1 MAMDLLL
8 KSPSLLEEK
17 SNPETMKEVEEM
29 VKDEEGLIMDRESL
43 NFSSPNK
50 DYAKGNLIS
59 MLGSEKTGSHDG
71 NRKTSSDKR
80 QREFM
85 LTDKV
90 EQLESAK
97 AEMGEV
103 KGENERLKIILSRIM
118 KDYQALQMHFFEIVQ
133 QEESSKKSPE
143 ATAVTTSSDHKTEE
157 TELVSLSLG
166 SFSAE
171 AYKTEKSNSSKKGG
185 DRDHSPKSTG
195 LSLGLGC
202 KFEVSS
208 DNSTEEL
215 KELRDVGEGWPPT
228 GLVKPSRGAEEDVSQ
243 PAHIKKAR
251 VSVRARC
258 DAPTMQDGCQ
268 WRKYGQKIAKGNPCP
283 RAYYRC
289 TVAPACPVR
298 KQVQRCAEDMSILI
312 TTYEG
317 THNHPLP
324 LQATAMASTTSAA
337 ASMLMSGS
345 AAHSDT
351 GTSAS
356 AGLTFNLF
364 DNSRT
369 RPFYLSTPAVSS
381 SSPSYPTI
389 TLDLTSTSSA
399 PQFSKLPSSFSSTT
413 RYSSPVGNPNFNFSN
428 DQTAST
434 SSWINS
440 TSINSNSRYFNYGSS
455 HRYSKSTPVVSSV
468 LSRSPHEQQ
477 FYPNYLQKPNRSAT
491 VVPPVAVAAPSSSSQ
506 QNLSDTIA
514 AATKAI
520 TSDPSFQS
528 ALAAAITS
536 IVGSGAPPP
545 GQSGKDNEVQTLK
558 WGGKFSSSI
567 INSPSYSS
575 GGAGGAGCEPAF
587 LNRTSSNGA
596 SGSGQKG
603 SSLLIPPPPSIS
615 FSSAKSPSAS
625 PAADLNREHNC

>member
-413 RYSSPVGNPNFNFSN
+413 RY
-428 DQTAST
+428 
-434 SSWINS
+434 
-440 TSINSNSRYFNYGSS
+440 FNYGSS

>member
-50 DYAKGNLIS
+50 DYAKGNL
-59 MLGSEKTGSHDG
+59 
-71 NRKTSSDKR
+71 
-80 QREFM
+80 
-85 LTDKV
+85 V

-413 RYSSPVGNPNFNFSN
+413 RY
-428 DQTAST
+428 
-434 SSWINS
+434 
-440 TSINSNSRYFNYGSS
+440 FNYGSS